1 MARRPATPSYA
12 HMTLGPPVPA
22 DDRKPTP
29 QTSSRELVESITT
42 VRTLKESS
50 AHLMLYLHPAA
61 AKALQR
67 YALDQSSPR
76 NKVKVHDLILEAL
89 EDWFRRHGLREP
101 VRAVSARNRRPHES
115 GHNFNEG
122 RI

>member
-1 MARRPATPSYA
+1 MARRPAAPSYA
-12 HMTLGPPVPA
+12 HMTLGPPVL
-22 DDRKPTP
+22 DDSKPVL
-29 QTSSRELVESITT
+29 QTSSRDLADSITA
-42 VRTLKESS
+42 VGTLKESS

-61 AKALQR
+61 VKALQR

-101 VRAVSARNRRPHES
+101 VRAASARNRKLHES
-115 GHNFNEG
+115 SHNFNEG
-122 RI
+122 RA